1 MSTEPKL
8 LKGMRSSYLGNR
20 DEAGCEPGCRKQV
33 HLSSKRNASKCI
45 NIGYPTL
52 PNVLQLCQNIN
63 VYIMSYVILFHRTW
77 HCHVRFLQPGFSQ
90 HRALGVRGQGEGV
103 RRRWGENM
111 RMLHDFTVAETE
123 RERGL
128 YIYTILY
135 TVLLD
140 AIIRYY
146 WRWLHIF
153 FYMFMGSESRSWSF
167 QSNIKQPPNVPIQ
180 TSFRGLC
187 FREKT

>member
-20 DEAGCEPGCRKQV
+20 DEAGCEAGCRKQT
-33 HLSSKRNASKCI
+33 HLSSKRNASKCVHI
-45 NIGYPTL
+45 DYPTL
-52 PNVLQLCQNIN
+52 PNVLQLCHNIN
-63 VYIMSYVILFHRTW
+63 VYIMSYVILFHRTRY
-77 HCHVRFLQPGFSQ
+77 CHVRFLKPGFSQ
-90 HRALGVRGQGEGV
+90 HRARGVRGQGEGV

-140 AIIRYY
+140 VIIRYY
-146 WRWLHIF
+146 WRWLHMF
-153 FYMFMGSESRSWSF
+153 FSYVHGLR
-167 QSNIKQPPNVPIQ
+167 IQ
-180 TSFRGLC
+180 IMILSI
-187 FREKT
+187 